1 MSIPRLRKVRMQVVG
16 KGEQSGEHKQ
26 SAPRIFSCPTTFSTF
41 GLSVFVRG
49 TGVHSSSGA
58 RVEAPPCSY
67 VEAFSTATCSLDVGI
82 VEDKFAGELRLHKVH
97 LRAQKGQLSLLLYED
112 SHTCKE
118 FREEASLLRAEI
130 HKSMFIKK
138 DCSPNWNFSHYLLT
152 PLLLKALV
160 TFCNLFWSFM
170 DEKIYLIDAHVSR
183 GLKRK

>member
-1 MSIPRLRKVRMQVVG
+1 MQVVG

-26 SAPRIFSCPTTFSTF
+26 CAPWIFSFPTTSSTF

-49 TGVHSSSGA
+49 TGIHSSCGA
-58 RVEAPPCSY
+58 RVEAPPCSH

-97 LRAQKGQLSLLLYED
+97 LRAEKGQLSLLLYED

-118 FREEASLLRAEI
+118 FGEEVSLLKAEI
-130 HKSMFIKK
+130 HKSTFIIQ
-138 DCSPNWNFSHYLLT
+138 CTPNWNFSHYLLT
-152 PLLLKALV
+152 TLLLKALV

-170 DEKIYLIDAHVSR
+170 DEKNLPNQCPR
-183 GLKRK
+183 